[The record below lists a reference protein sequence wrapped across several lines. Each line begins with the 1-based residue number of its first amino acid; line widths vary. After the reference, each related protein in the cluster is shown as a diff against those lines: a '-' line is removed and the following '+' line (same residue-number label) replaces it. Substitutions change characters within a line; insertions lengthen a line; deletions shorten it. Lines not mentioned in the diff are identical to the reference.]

1 MYFYLPSHNMRKQTR
16 TKVKSKL
23 HKRNKHRERYNF
35 PKLIEAAPDLK
46 PFVIVNDYKDQSIN
60 FFDPEAVKMLNKAL
74 LKLHYNIDYWE
85 IPDNYLCPPIP
96 GRADYL
102 HYVADLLE
110 KVEKNGAVKCLDI
123 GVGANCIYPLLGAQE
138 YGWSFVGSDIDET
151 AIEYANNNVNNN
163 PSLKDKVEI
172 RHQKNRL
179 LFFNGIVKREEQF
192 DVTICNPPFHTTA
205 DAAQKANLRKLKN
218 LKNNRVTKSVKNF
231 GGQHNELWYEG
242 GEKNF
247 ATKLIRESVAFKH
260 NCKWFTTLISKKI
273 NLGKIYKEL
282 EIANAK
288 TVETIPM
295 GTGNKISRIVA
306 WTWS

>member
-1 MYFYLPSHNMRKQTR
+1 MRKQTR

-163 PSLKDKVEI
+163 PSLKDKIEI

>member
-46 PFVIVNDYKDQSIN
+46 PFVIVNDYKDQSIS

-138 YGWSFVGSDIDET
+138 YDWSFVGSDIDET

>member
-138 YGWSFVGSDIDET
+138 YDWSFVGSDIDET